1 MVAPLIL
8 FKKWSHF
15 VQKMANKGAEMFM
28 LESSF
33 DVENIFVDIFYWFDV
48 ENIFV
53 DIFYWFDKSSKR
65 KVELEELCSFCD

>member
-15 VQKMANKGAEMFM
+15 VQKMANKGAEMCM

-33 DVENIFVDIFYWFDV
+33 DVENIFVDIFYWS
-48 ENIFV
+48 
-53 DIFYWFDKSSKR
+53 DKSSKR